1 MFNLNNVLDFS
12 VKNNASDIHFSSG
25 LSPYL
30 RIQGTLRKVEMD
42 FVSNDDLI
50 TNFKQICTENQW
62 DYFQKNLEID
72 FSIAIQNI
80 ARFRVNIYH
89 QSNGISAAFRVIPHK
104 IRTLDELQMPPSLI
118 NLTKKRKGLI
128 LCTGPTGSGKST
140 TLAAMIDQINS
151 ERKVHIITIED
162 PIEYVHSSK
171 KSLIHQRELGSHTK
185 SFAAALRASL
195 REDPDIILIGEMRDL
210 ETISL
215 ALHAAETGH
224 LVLSTLHTNTAAETV
239 DRIVDVFPS
248 DQQKQ
253 IQIQLA
259 NTIEGVIAQRLVPK
273 QNSSDRA
280 AIIELMLG
288 VSSVRNLIREGKSY
302 QIMSVIQTGSQYGM
316 QTYEKSLQSFVNKGM
331 VAASALEEFIS

>member
-1 MFNLNNVLDFS
+1 MFNLNNVLDFA

-30 RIQGTLRKVEMD
+30 RIQGTLRKIEMD
-42 FVSNDDLI
+42 IISNDDLI
-50 TNFKQICTENQW
+50 NNFKQICTKDQW
-62 DYFQKNLEID
+62 DYFEKNLEID

-89 QSNGISAAFRVIPHK
+89 QSNGISGAFRVIPHK
-104 IRTLDELQMPPSLI
+104 IRTLEELQMPPSLV

-162 PIEYVHSSK
+162 PIEYVHNSK
-171 KSLIHQRELGSHTK
+171 KSLIHQRELGSHTR
-185 SFAAALRASL
+185 SFAAALRAAL

-210 ETISL
+210 ETITL

-273 QNSSDRA
+273 QNSNDRA

-288 VSSVRNLIREGKSY
+288 VSAIRNLIREGKSY
-302 QIMSVIQTGSQYGM
+302 QIMSIIQTGSQYGM
-316 QTYEKSLQSFVNKGM
+316 QTYEKSLQDFVNKGL
-331 VAASALEEFIS
+331 VAASALEEFV